1 MTDDS
6 EHSEQ
11 EQATE
16 DDQDTFDDAHTD
28 ALGDGH
34 ADDDYPDGDQT
45 GPEHGPTDD
54 DDQDAAAPLSDL
66 AGRVEERRTQ
76 SDTTKS
82 ARDELFE
89 SVRVDELDT
98 DDVWTSL
105 VDADEEEEHV
115 GVGGDAEPVD
125 ASDGVS
131 DYVVPK
137 ASYCQRCEFFGDPP
151 ELVCS
156 HEGTAIVEVVDTDHF
171 LVRNCPMVDPDDD

>member
-11 EQATE
+11 ERATE
-16 DDQDTFDDAHTD
+16 DDRTDDRTD
-28 ALGDGH
+28 AFDH
-34 ADDDYPDGDQT
+34 VDGDQRSR
-45 GPEHGPTDD
+45 EHGTTDD
-54 DDQDAAAPLSDL
+54 DQGAAAPLSDL
-66 AGRVEERRTQ
+66 AGRVEERRNR
-76 SDTTKS
+76 SDATKS
-82 ARDELFE
+82 TRDELFE

-98 DDVWTSL
+98 GDVWTSL
-105 VDADEEEEHV
+105 VDADGDEEHV

-125 ASDGVS
+125 ASDGVA

-151 ELVCS
+151 ELSCS
-156 HEGTAIVEVVDTDHF
+156 HEGTAIVEVADTDHF